1 MGRLCQGIGKGSKGP
16 KKRVEGIDTFL
27 IIRYEDIPVDRRNEI
42 TYTKVVWEYR
52 AQKEY
57 HNQTRITIGENQ
69 ICYPGDVGT
78 PTGSLELVKLV
89 INSILSHRNARFA
102 AFGVSNFIWQR

>member
-1 MGRLCQGIGKGSKGP
+1 MPQKQC
-16 KKRVEGIDTFL
+16 VEVTDTFQ
-27 IIRYEDIPVDRRNEI
+27 IIQHEDIPVDHRNEI
-42 TYTKVVWEYR
+42 TYTKVVCEYR
-52 AQKEY
+52 AHKEDP
-57 HNQTRITIGENQ
+57 NQTRITIGENQ